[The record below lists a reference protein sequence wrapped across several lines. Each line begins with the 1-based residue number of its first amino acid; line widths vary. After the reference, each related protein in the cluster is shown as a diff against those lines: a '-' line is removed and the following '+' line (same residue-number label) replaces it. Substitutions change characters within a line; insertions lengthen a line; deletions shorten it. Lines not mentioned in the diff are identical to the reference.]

1 MSELEMID
9 RSVEK
14 AHVWLN
20 DMAEELGTDDRQF
33 AYRALRASLHA
44 IRDRLPVEE
53 AAQLAAQMPLLIRGI
68 YYENWRPAAT
78 PMTYRDIDSFLER
91 VTEEGGSPARRRPP
105 TRHRQ
110 RPVFSAATSPKAR

>member
-78 PMTYRDIDSFLER
+78 PMTYRDID
-91 VTEEGGSPARRRPP
+91 
-105 TRHRQ
+105 
-110 RPVFSAATSPKAR
+110 